1 MIKIVADTLS
11 CIKPEEAR
19 ELGIGLLP
27 QIIIFESES
36 YRDDNEITTEEFLIK
51 LKASVKLPKT
61 AAPSPALYD
70 PIYKEFAEGGNTI
83 IVICPSKEVSGTYRS
98 ASVAAQ
104 DFPDADIRVIDTL
117 SIGPAL
123 GTLVRLAVQW
133 AKDGM
138 DADAIIERIMEKANS
153 VRIYFYVET
162 LEYLHKG
169 GRIGN
174 ASALIGGLLQV
185 KPILQFADGK
195 IQPFESRRTK
205 QKALNRLIEIVENEC
220 PPCNISHLSLMETD
234 ANQTA
239 QDLKEEFMGRF
250 NCPDIPIYDTPVA
263 IAVHVGP
270 GLVASTFFV
279 E

>member
-138 DADAIIERIMEKANS
+138 ECLDAIIERIME
-153 VRIYFYVET
+153 RLT
-162 LEYLHKG
+162 LCVFISMW
-169 GRIGN
+169 R
-174 ASALIGGLLQV
+174 
-185 KPILQFADGK
+185 P
-195 IQPFESRRTK
+195 
-205 QKALNRLIEIVENEC
+205 LNICIKV
-220 PPCNISHLSLMETD
+220 
-234 ANQTA
+234 
-239 QDLKEEFMGRF
+239 
-250 NCPDIPIYDTPVA
+250 
-263 IAVHVGP
+263 
-270 GLVASTFFV
+270 VASV
-279 E
+279 MPQHLLVDCCR

>member
-133 AKDGM
+133 ARM
-138 DADAIIERIMEKANS
+138 AWTPMQS
-153 VRIYFYVET
+153 
-162 LEYLHKG
+162 
-169 GRIGN
+169 
-174 ASALIGGLLQV
+174 LIGSWR
-185 KPILQFADGK
+185 KPSQCVYISMWR
-195 IQPFESRRTK
+195 P
-205 QKALNRLIEIVENEC
+205 LNICIKV
-220 PPCNISHLSLMETD
+220 
-234 ANQTA
+234 
-239 QDLKEEFMGRF
+239 
-250 NCPDIPIYDTPVA
+250 
-263 IAVHVGP
+263 
-270 GLVASTFFV
+270 VASV
-279 E
+279 MPQHLLVDCCR